1 MSMRVRGKKSAALS
15 SYFPF
20 SISLKLAVIGWR
32 DGLTSHLGQDTDA
45 LNREVRKVHV
55 EPPACLLTVVCVR
68 ACACAYLRSET
79 FTFLQF

>member
-55 EPPACLLTVVCVR
+55 EPPACLLTVVCVG
-68 ACACAYLRSET
+68 CARVRVRVFAE
-79 FTFLQF
+79 